1 MPLPS
6 VLIANGE
13 IPCIFFWLLQKSR
26 LTASMDKLILAGY
39 SVNMRLSISGP
50 LHPFSPRTF
59 QVFSLFKSPN
69 QPLSSTKTT
78 LKCFLKSYMVKKL
91 KREIPVLPLG
101 WLIVKEKKKKKLQML
116 RMYGII
122 TFVHYVVKLL
132 KWYSHSRK
140 QYEGSLCKKLKIGLS
155 YDHMI

>member
-69 QPLSSTKTT
+69 QTLSSTKTT
-78 LKCFLKSYMVKKL
+78 LKCFLKSYMVKKTI
-91 KREIPVLPLG
+91 KRNTRAPIRMAYSEG
-101 WLIVKEKKKKKLQML
+101 KKKKKN
-116 RMYGII
+116 Y
-122 TFVHYVVKLL
+122 K
-132 KWYSHSRK
+132 
-140 QYEGSLCKKLKIGLS
+140 C
-155 YDHMI
+155 